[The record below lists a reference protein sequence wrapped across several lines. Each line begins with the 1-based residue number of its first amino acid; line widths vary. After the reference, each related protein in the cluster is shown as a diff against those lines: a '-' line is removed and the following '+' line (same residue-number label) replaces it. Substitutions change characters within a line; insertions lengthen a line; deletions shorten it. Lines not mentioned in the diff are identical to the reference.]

1 MSLLEPPEPEEPTDA
16 TESLRDE
23 IDWDSIMVEVPD
35 YSTGDFNSVVLLSDG
50 ELVERFHEYTSEL
63 KRRGELINPT
73 TDTGRDLHSQR
84 GSIRIELSKR
94 NLL

>member
-1 MSLLEPPEPEEPTDA
+1 MSLIEPPEPEEPTSS

-23 IDWDSIMVEVPD
+23 VDWGSLMPEVPD
-35 YSTGDFNSVVLLSDG
+35 YSTGDFNVILLSDG

-63 KRRGELINPT
+63 KKRGELINPT

-84 GSIRIELSKR
+84 GAMRIELAKR
-94 NLL
+94 QLL